1 MGQMVPAH
9 VRHKCFIFQM
19 NFQQLLLK
27 ADFLDFAPLRCV
39 YDSHGLAHMPIWCRQ
54 KCYIFRM
61 NVERCAFACHVGFKS
76 RAVTIGLGH
85 IYTQL
90 DLLQGARV
98 HEITPFQ
105 FIYIFPMYLQWFH
118 VNVLCCF
125 SKVHKMR
132 ASRSQLDTLHGPRV
146 HEISLCVAYAASRFG
161 TNFRA
166 LSQRPKYVM
175 FSATFGA
182 PVLQTTLCV
191 AFAAR
196 RVCVLLGRP
205 DSKM

>member
-1 MGQMVPAH
+1 MPMWLCQK
-9 VRHKCFIFQM
+9 RYIFQIHF
-19 NFQQLLLK
+19 NK
-27 ADFLDFAPLRCV
+27 
-39 YDSHGLAHMPIWCRQ
+39 
-54 KCYIFRM
+54 
-61 NVERCAFACHVGFKS
+61 CAFACHVGFNN
-76 RAVTIGLGH
+76 RVGTPGLGH
-85 IYTQL
+85 IYAQL
-90 DLLQGARV
+90 ELLQGARV
-98 HEITPFQ
+98 HEITPSQ
-105 FIYIFPMYLQWFH
+105 CIHISPMYFQWFH

-132 ASRSQLDTLHGPRV
+132 ASRSQLDTLHCPRV

-166 LSQRPKYVM
+166 LSQRSKYAM
-175 FSATFGA
+175 FSFTCGS

-191 AFAAR
+191 TFAAR

>member
-1 MGQMVPAH
+1 
-9 VRHKCFIFQM
+9 
-19 NFQQLLLK
+19 
-27 ADFLDFAPLRCV
+27 
-39 YDSHGLAHMPIWCRQ
+39 MPILCCQ
-54 KCYIFRM
+54 KRYIFTM
-61 NVERCAFACHVGFKS
+61 NLNKCVFACHLCFKS
-76 RAVTIGLGH
+76 RAVTSGLGH
-85 IYTQL
+85 VYTKL

-105 FIYIFPMYLQWFH
+105 FIHIFSMYFQWFH

-146 HEISLCVAYAASRFG
+146 HEISLCVTYAASRFG
-161 TNFRA
+161 TYFSA
-166 LSQRPKYVM
+166 LSQRSKYVM
-175 FSATFGA
+175 FSVTFCA

-196 RVCVLLGRP
+196 RVCVCCLVGRIP
-205 DSKM
+205 RCSVLM

>member
-1 MGQMVPAH
+1 MHFG
-9 VRHKCFIFQM
+9 K
-19 NFQQLLLK
+19 
-27 ADFLDFAPLRCV
+27 
-39 YDSHGLAHMPIWCRQ
+39 
-54 KCYIFRM
+54 
-61 NVERCAFACHVGFKS
+61 CAFACHVGFKS
-76 RAVTIGLGH
+76 RAATIGLGH

-98 HEITPFQ
+98 QEITPVQ
-105 FIYIFPMYLQWFH
+105 CIRISPMYFQWFH

-132 ASRSQLDTLHGPRV
+132 ASRLQLDTLHGPRV
-146 HEISLCVAYAASRFG
+146 HEISLCVPYAAPRFG

-166 LSQRPKYVM
+166 LSQHSTYVM
-175 FSATFGA
+175 FSLTFGA

-191 AFAAR
+191 ASAAR

>member
-1 MGQMVPAH
+1 MLTTITEGRFLSFCTVALRLRFMWFGAH
-9 VRHKCFIFQM
+9 
-19 NFQQLLLK
+19 
-27 ADFLDFAPLRCV
+27 ADFVLPETLHIYNEFKQMCVCLPLMFQKSCCHEWFGTCLYETRFAPR
-39 YDSHGLAHMPIWCRQ
+39 G
-54 KCYIFRM
+54 
-61 NVERCAFACHVGFKS
+61 S
-76 RAVTIGLGH
+76 RSRNHA
-85 IYTQL
+85 
-90 DLLQGARV
+90 
-98 HEITPFQ
+98 FQ
-105 FIYIFPMYLQWFH
+105 FIHIFPMYFQWFH

-146 HEISLCVAYAASRFG
+146 HEISLCVTYAASRFG

-166 LSQRPKYVM
+166 LSQRSKYVM
-175 FSATFGA
+175 FPITCCA

>member
-1 MGQMVPAH
+1 
-9 VRHKCFIFQM
+9 
-19 NFQQLLLK
+19 
-27 ADFLDFAPLRCV
+27 
-39 YDSHGLAHMPIWCRQ
+39 MPIWCCQ
-54 KCYIFRM
+54 KRYIFTM
-61 NVERCAFACHVGFKS
+61 NLNKCVFACHLGFKS
-76 RAVTIGLGH
+76 RAVTNGLGH
-85 IYTQL
+85 IYTKL

-105 FIYIFPMYLQWFH
+105 FIHIFPMYFQWFH

-146 HEISLCVAYAASRFG
+146 HKISLCVAYAASRFG

-166 LSQRPKYVM
+166 LSQRSKYVM
-175 FSATFGA
+175 FSFTFGA